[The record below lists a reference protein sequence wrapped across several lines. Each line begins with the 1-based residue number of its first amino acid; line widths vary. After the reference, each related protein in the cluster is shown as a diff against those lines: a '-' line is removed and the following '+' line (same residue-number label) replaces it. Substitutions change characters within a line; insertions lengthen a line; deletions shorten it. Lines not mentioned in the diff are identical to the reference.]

1 MYGSYYGPTIIS
13 FKSVPSEFQIRQS
26 RDSSQYH
33 PGGLEEGN
41 KLTLLGLLM
50 RRVSLTRS
58 HHVTSIKRTLRPPNN
73 GEKEEAKVVCSCNMI
88 NWPCKS
94 HGTGN
99 RGRANTL
106 GRQRTK

>member
-1 MYGSYYGPTIIS
+1 MYGSYYGPTIVS

-50 RRVSLTRS
+50 RRVCVTRS
-58 HHVTSIKRTLRPPNN
+58 HPVTSIKRPLRPPTN
-73 GEKEEAKVVCSCNMI
+73 GEKEEAKVLWPCDMI

-94 HGTGN
+94 HRTGN
-99 RGRANTL
+99 RGRENTL